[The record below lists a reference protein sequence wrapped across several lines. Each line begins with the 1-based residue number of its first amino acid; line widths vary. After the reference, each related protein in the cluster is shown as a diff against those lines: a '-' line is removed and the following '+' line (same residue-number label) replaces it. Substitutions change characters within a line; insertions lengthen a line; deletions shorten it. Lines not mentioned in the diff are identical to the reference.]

1 MIRQA
6 KASLIVVVVV
16 LPLFASVAAGQ
27 AVTGETAGQNETVT
41 NIRVDGN
48 VRVTGSSYDGGT
60 FTVQL
65 EADRPT
71 SVVLADMAAT
81 GSVPTKQVRIAE
93 GPNEVS
99 MQVDT
104 KGGQAGVS
112 VSTSMTD
119 IARVTESV
127 GVSIFE
133 GDPTWNM
140 VRLALLAG
148 VVSALL
154 VVVYKA
160 YNKKVADEAEAR
172 RIL

>member
-1 MIRQA
+1 
-6 KASLIVVVVV
+6 
-16 LPLFASVAAGQ
+16 
-27 AVTGETAGQNETVT
+27 
-41 NIRVDGN
+41 
-48 VRVTGSSYDGGT
+48 
-60 FTVQL
+60 
-65 EADRPT
+65 
-71 SVVLADMAAT
+71 MAAT

-99 MQVDT
+99 MQVET
-104 KGGQAGVS
+104 RGGKAGVS

-160 YNKKVADEAEAR
+160 YQVKVADEAAVR
-172 RIL
+172 RVL